1 MHPDPRSLFVNIIR
15 HHANNMQK
23 KKKKNVPMTDIHKTT
38 WAWRLSDVEEGKQG
52 KPNAFD

>member
-23 KKKKNVPMTDIHKTT
+23 KKEKEKRTHDGYP
-38 WAWRLSDVEEGKQG
+38 
-52 KPNAFD
+52 